1 MVRLTAKERILIHLL
16 DFTKYADSVEVP
28 AGMTQEGIANAAWIL
43 VPHVTQYVRPLI
55 RDGLV
60 RERNAHIEGG
70 RRRRKV
76 YDVTESGRAAAIRM
90 RNSVK
95 AEIVRVRD
103 ARGIREETVA
113 NVLTGSG
120 HAAPLLEI
128 LRRAVQSGIVDLD
141 SLVARPA
148 PVGLQVLS
156 SAPQVEWFIGREGEL
171 GALTKPDGPRIFVVR
186 GVAGRGKT
194 TLAARACEI
203 LQTQRNLFW
212 HRVRPWDTTK
222 SMLAALVDF
231 LAPLGKPGLRSILT
245 HGDLSQAT
253 RVLSEDLEG
262 SRSFLVFDDVQDAPP
277 ELLAF
282 FRALKDIVLQVH
294 DVRALI
300 LTRRTVPFYDRRDVV
315 LGGVVKEILL
325 GGLDPS
331 EFASVLSGQPGSET
345 LADACRAVG
354 GHPLFLKLVRAGPN
368 PPRPAE
374 IRRDLDRFVE
384 ETVYRDLGESERQIM
399 KVACLYRVPMPR
411 DAFLPGPG
419 ISHDAFLALVDRALI
434 SPIGERW
441 FGVHETIQEFFESVL
456 TRAEKDELAPF
467 ATQAL
472 RDRANEATKA
482 GDTGSCID
490 CLSNV
495 LRFAPVSDR
504 AGIQEE
510 LADAHERVG
519 DFPAAR
525 GAYQEALKATN
536 SPEATSRIHRKLASA
551 LLVRGDMK
559 SASSQ
564 IDAALR
570 AVGGLTD
577 SEKGRIDLLRSEL
590 ASSR

>member
-76 YDVTESGRAAAIRM
+76 YDLTESGRATAIRM

-203 LQTQRNLFW
+203 LRTQRNLFW

-222 SMLAALVDF
+222 SMLAALGDF
-231 LAPLGKPGLRSILT
+231 LAPLGKPGLRS
-245 HGDLSQAT
+245 
-253 RVLSEDLEG
+253 
-262 SRSFLVFDDVQDAPP
+262 
-277 ELLAF
+277 
-282 FRALKDIVLQVH
+282 
-294 DVRALI
+294 I

-419 ISHDAFLALVDRALI
+419 ISHDAFLSLVDRALI
-434 SPIGERW
+434 TPIGDRE
-441 FGVHETIQEFFESVL
+441 FGVHDTIQAFFESVL
-456 TRAEKDELAPF
+456 SPSEKSHLAIF
-467 ATQAL
+467 ATRCLRAHAAKAL
-472 RDRANEATKA
+472 ET
-482 GDTGSCID
+482 GDTLSCID